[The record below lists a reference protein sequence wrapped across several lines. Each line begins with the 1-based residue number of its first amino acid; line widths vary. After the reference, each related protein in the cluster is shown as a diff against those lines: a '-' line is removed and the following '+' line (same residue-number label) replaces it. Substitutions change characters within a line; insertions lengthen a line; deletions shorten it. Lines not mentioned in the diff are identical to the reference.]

1 LTTTPRASTELVRK
15 PDRVAG
21 ALAAG
26 FVVLLLATE
35 LVLTLPDEADTPEIV
50 ADFYTAH
57 RVFIIILQLL
67 GIVVALLLAGYAWRL
82 RSVDRLVAT
91 AGLVVA
97 ACALAPSLITL
108 VIALVADR
116 SDPSSAGK
124 WNLLEPRGDDIL
136 FVGIVLFAVA
146 VAVRLGRRLLL
157 LSVLA
162 LVVVI
167 SCLTRLGM
175 EIAGTPRGPLDAVGP
190 LSFLL
195 LIAVM
200 GVLSFRG
207 TLGAERHPAAHPDD
221 ETEELDDHE

>member
-1 LTTTPRASTELVRK
+1 MAVTPRGSTELVRK

-35 LVLTLPDEADTPEIV
+35 LVLTLPDEADTPEVV

-57 RVFIIILQLL
+57 RVLIIILQLL
-67 GIVVALLLAGYAWRL
+67 GIVDALLLAAYAWRL
-82 RSVDRLVAT
+82 RSVDRLVAA

-97 ACALAPSLITL
+97 ACGLAPSLITL

-116 SDPSSAGK
+116 DDPSSAGR

-136 FVGIVLFAVA
+136 FVGIVLFAAA
-146 VAVRLGRRLLL
+146 VAVRLGRRLPVLG
-157 LSVLA
+157 VLA
-162 LVVVI
+162 VLVVI
-167 SCLTRLGM
+167 SCLTRLVL

-200 GVLSFRG
+200 GFLSFRG
-207 TLGAERHPAAHPDD
+207 TLGSDQHPAPGP
-221 ETEELDDHE
+221 EEPEDLDDHE